1 MSTSPDMTTVF
12 HARLFGR
19 FIEIQNNLRRKKL
32 SRTNQSFNFLEGS
45 FSSRDNVTTVIQ
57 FRRERQ
63 PEHFENDF
71 SSKKDPSIF
80 TSIGPGLLDQSET

>member
-1 MSTSPDMTTVF
+1 MTTVF

-19 FIEIQNNLRRKKL
+19 FREIQNNLRRKKL
-32 SRTNQSFNFLEGS
+32 NRTNQSSNSLEGS

-63 PEHFENDF
+63 TEHFENDF
-71 SSKKDPSIF
+71 SSRKDPSIF
-80 TSIGPGLLDQSET
+80 TSIGPVLLDQSKT

>member
-1 MSTSPDMTTVF
+1 MTTVF

-32 SRTNQSFNFLEGS
+32 NRTNQSSNSLEGS

-71 SSKKDPSIF
+71 SSRKDPSIF
-80 TSIGPGLLDQSET
+80 TSIGPVLLDQSKT